1 MEKTFMSTSRWRNE
15 VPAARGAAGDE
26 AATTVISTGG
36 NLVPPATGGDAAA
49 ARADV
54 SSRAEVS
61 SQAAPGNA
69 PAVAAQHGGAKK
81 HPAATAAPA
90 GAAGEAD
97 AKPAEPSAPTE
108 EPGRPTLARQTLD
121 ACIAGGCSA
130 LVHLTLVLVL
140 GLWVLPEPRRSEL
153 KPLTA
158 QLEDRA
164 QEFLNRVLEEELDPT
179 RQLAL
184 TSSSI
189 AGASAGDARG
199 PAGQIVGVSSPRYEK
214 SVAQAAEDGLP
225 IDVGDLTTLA
235 SRGAELA
242 GHLPDGMLGEPSAIV
257 DDYQQAMDRIT
268 EEILNQLARG
278 KVLVIWCF
286 DQSLSMKD
294 DQQELRARFGRVYA
308 ELGLAQSAQGEALWT
323 AICSFGQGWAPHTE
337 KPTSNVSRLEAAIDQ
352 IPVDESGIEMM
363 CQAVRMSL
371 NYYRK
376 NSRGR
381 QLMLILVTDESGDP
395 EKDLP
400 QLEDAIAEAKAAR
413 CRVYVL
419 GREAVFGYPYA
430 HMSYTD
436 PETGIGG
443 FWLPIDRGPETA
455 YCEQLQVDGFTRRYD
470 AFPSGFGPYSQTR
483 LAWETGGIFFMLPS
497 PETNLVRGENRKY
510 ELEAMRP
517 YLPDLISRSEYLA
530 RRQAS
535 PLQLHLWKIIC
546 DLNPY
551 DPQHAPY
558 VELPTTFPI
567 EPQAFAQA
575 AERAKAVAAQLVMYL
590 ERAEQSMKDIADL
603 RRRETSPRWQAN
615 YDLMLA
621 QLIAFRV
628 RIFEYGAYLQ
638 AFQRTP
644 KPITNPLGPT
654 RKTNYWGLGWRTE
667 LLTAEKHQA
676 AMDEAT
682 KLFQQII
689 SDHPGTPWA
698 ARAQWELNRGFGV
711 ELNEGYSDPRSS
723 SVKLPRL

>member
-1 MEKTFMSTSRWRNE
+1 MTTRRWKDE
-15 VPAARGAAGDE
+15 VGPARSPAAA
-26 AATTVISTGG
+26 
-36 NLVPPATGGDAAA
+36 DAAETVCCGVE
-49 ARADV
+49 R
-54 SSRAEVS
+54 
-61 SQAAPGNA
+61 
-69 PAVAAQHGGAKK
+69 AVAADDEAVKAHTAKDSGK
-81 HPAATAAPA
+81 PDAGSA
-90 GAAGEAD
+90 GAAGKGNA
-97 AKPAEPSAPTE
+97 AKGT
-108 EPGRPTLARQTLD
+108 EPGGPHEQPQERTFGRKTLD
-121 ACIAGGCSA
+121 AAVAGGCSTI
-130 LVHLTLVLVL
+130 VHLTLVLVL
-140 GLWVLPEPRRSEL
+140 GLWVLPEPPKSQL

-158 QLEDRA
+158 QLQDRA

-179 RQLAL
+179 RELAL
-184 TSSSI
+184 VSTSV
-189 AGASAGDARG
+189 AGASAGDAQG
-199 PAGQIVGVSSPRYEK
+199 PAGQIVGVSSPKYER
-214 SVAQAAEDGLP
+214 SVAEAADEGRL
-225 IDVGDLTTLA
+225 IDVGDLATLA
-235 SRGAELA
+235 SHGAELA

-308 ELGLAQSAQGEALWT
+308 ELGLAKSAQGEALWT
-323 AICSFGQGWAPHTE
+323 AICSFGQGWMPHTE

-376 NSRGR
+376 YSRGR

-395 EKDLP
+395 DKDLP

-483 LAWETGGIFFMLPS
+483 MAWETGGIFFMLPS
-497 PETNLVRGENRKY
+497 PETNLVRGDNRKY

-530 RRQAS
+530 RREAS
-535 PLQLHLWKIIC
+535 PLQKHLWKIIS

-558 VELPTTFPI
+558 VELPVTFPI

-575 AERAKAVAAQLVMYL
+575 AERAKAVAAQLVVYL
-590 ERAEQSMKDIADL
+590 EKAEQSMKDIAHL
-603 RRRETSPRWQAN
+603 RNREVDPRWQAN

-628 RIFEYGAYLQ
+628 RIFEYGAYLE
-638 AFQRTP
+638 AFQRAP

-682 KLFQQII
+682 RLFQKII

-698 ARAQWELNRGFGV
+698 ARAQWELKRGFGV
-711 ELNEGYSDPRSS
+711 ELNEGYSDPRAS

>member
-1 MEKTFMSTSRWRNE
+1 MTTGRWKEE
-15 VPAARGAAGDE
+15 VRPSQTAAAAD
-26 AATTVISTGG
+26 AAATVISHKRQRV
-36 NLVPPATGGDAAA
+36 VPQDDSSAQAGTAEVAGKPAAA
-49 ARADV
+49 AA
-54 SSRAEVS
+54 
-61 SQAAPGNA
+61 
-69 PAVAAQHGGAKK
+69 
-81 HPAATAAPA
+81 
-90 GAAGEAD
+90 AAGEVA
-97 AKPAEPSAPTE
+97 ASNGAEPGDPSEQPQARTV
-108 EPGRPTLARQTLD
+108 GRQTLD
-121 ACIAGGCSA
+121 VLVAGGCSTI
-130 LVHLTLVLVL
+130 VHLTLVLVL
-140 GLWVLPEPRRSEL
+140 GLWVLPEPPKSDL

-158 QLEDRA
+158 QLHERA

-179 RQLAL
+179 RELAL
-184 TSSSI
+184 VSSSV
-189 AGASAGDARG
+189 AGASAGDAQG
-199 PAGQIVGVSSPRYEK
+199 PAGQIVGVSSPKYER
-214 SVAQAAEDGLP
+214 SVAEAADEGTP
-225 IDVGDLTTLA
+225 IDVGDLATLA

-308 ELGLAQSAQGEALWT
+308 ELGLAKSAQGEALWT
-323 AICSFGQGWAPHTE
+323 AICSFGQGWMPHTE
-337 KPTSNVSRLEAAIDQ
+337 KPTSNVARLEAAIDQ

-395 EKDLP
+395 DKDLP
-400 QLEDAIAEAKAAR
+400 HLEEAIAEAKAAR

-483 LAWETGGIFFMLPS
+483 MAWETGGIFFMLPS
-497 PETNLVRGENRKY
+497 PETNLVRGDNRKY

-530 RRQAS
+530 RREAN
-535 PLQLHLWKIIC
+535 PLQQHLWKIIC

-558 VELPTTFPI
+558 VELPVTFPI

-575 AERAKAVAAQLVMYL
+575 AERAKAVAAQLVVYL
-590 ERAEQSMKDIADL
+590 EKAEQSMKDIADL
-603 RRRETSPRWQAN
+603 RRREADPRWQAN

-628 RIFEYGAYLQ
+628 RIFEYGAYLE

-667 LLTAEKHQA
+667 LLTAEKHQS

-682 KLFQQII
+682 RLFQKII

-711 ELNEGYSDPRSS
+711 ELNEGYSDPRAS